1 MPQLEIGD
9 YTPQLVWLAITFI
22 LLYVLM
28 WRLALP
34 RVATVLADRDRHIEE
49 DLARA
54 ERLKGEADQAL
65 RGYQAALA
73 QARTEAQRL
82 HRETAAAM
90 SALAAKREQA
100 FGAALSARTR
110 DAEQQ
115 IEAAKRQAL
124 SELPQ
129 IAAEV
134 AGSAFQRL
142 TGESALSERIGAA
155 VVAVLKGSA

>member
-9 YTPQLVWLAITFI
+9 YMPQLVWLAITFI
-22 LLYVLM
+22 ALYLLM
-28 WRLALP
+28 SRLALP
-34 RVATVLADRDRHIEE
+34 RIAAVLADRDRHIEE

-65 RGYQAALA
+65 RSYQAALA
-73 QARTEAQRL
+73 QARAEAQTR
-82 HRETAAAM
+82 HRETAAAL
-90 SALAAKREQA
+90 SALTAKREQA
-100 FGAALSARTR
+100 FAADLGARTR
-110 DAEQQ
+110 DAEQR
-115 IEAAKRQAL
+115 IVAAKRRAL

-129 IAAEV
+129 IATEV

-142 TGESALSERIGAA
+142 TGESAPSERIGAA